1 MRRIIGI
8 KAKREKKERDAVK
21 PNTLCRLQPA
31 NVSFIIKTGSDSS
44 FF

>member
-21 PNTLCRLQPA
+21 PNTLWRLHPA
-31 NVSFIIKTGSDSS
+31 NVSFIMKIGRDSS